1 VNEAGLGDRVSI
13 RVLDYRDLEG
23 ERFDGIASI
32 GMVEHVGAERI
43 DGYAARLARLL
54 RPGGRLL
61 NHGIAHLHQWVSRP
75 GSFTNRY
82 VFPDSNPLHL
92 SRILLALER
101 AGFVTEHVEEF
112 GPDYAETLR
121 HWAKRLDEHRDEAV
135 RLAGEER
142 VRVWR
147 LYLRSARSAFE
158 TGFDSIYQVQS
169 RLG

>member
-1 VNEAGLGDRVSI
+1 
-13 RVLDYRDLEG
+13 
-23 ERFDGIASI
+23 
-32 GMVEHVGAERI
+32 
-43 DGYAARLARLL
+43 
-54 RPGGRLL
+54 
-61 NHGIAHLHQWVSRP
+61 
-75 GSFTNRY
+75 

-112 GPDYAETLR
+112 GQDYAETLR

-147 LYLRSARSAFE
+147 LFLRSARSAFQ
-158 TGFDSIYQVQS
+158 TGYNSIYQVQS
-169 RLG
+169 RR